1 MEAIANAG
9 HSGKID
15 IGVDVAASEFFDVKT
30 GKYNLSQ
37 KAGKTDRVLTPDQL
51 ITDVYGKWVSKYPVV
66 TIEDP
71 FDQDDF
77 NAYIKMN

>member
-30 GKYNLSQ
+30 GKYNLS
-37 KAGKTDRVLTPDQL
+37 
-51 ITDVYGKWVSKYPVV
+51 
-66 TIEDP
+66 
-71 FDQDDF
+71 
-77 NAYIKMN
+77 